1 MVLLTETINII
12 FYAIAGVVGLG
23 IGILLA
29 TTIMRKALTR
39 KSNQLLEE
47 AKEKG
52 EVIKKDKILQAKE
65 KFLQMKADYEKE
77 TNEKKRELQKVES
90 RVQQQQQ

>member
-1 MVLLTETINII
+1 MVLLSLINII
-12 FYAIAGVVGLG
+12 FYAVAAIIGLG
-23 IGILLA
+23 IGVLLA

-52 EVIKKDKILQAKE
+52 EVIKKDKILQAK
-65 KFLQMKADYEKE
+65 
-77 TNEKKRELQKVES
+77 
-90 RVQQQQQ
+90 

>member
-1 MVLLTETINII
+1 MVLLTEMNII
-12 FYAIAGVVGLG
+12 FYVVAGVVGIGLG
-23 IGILLA
+23 VLLA

-52 EVIKKDKILQAKE
+52 EVIKKDKI
-65 KFLQMKADYEKE
+65 
-77 TNEKKRELQKVES
+77 
-90 RVQQQQQ
+90 